1 MPRTK
6 GTAAMKSDI
15 RQKVEKLLNCA
26 ELRRTGPRAAIL
38 AALLGAGKPITAE
51 QIATKLGRAGPDKVT
66 IYRTLENF
74 VKAGLVHKAFL
85 QKRTWHF
92 EPAQNC
98 SKTQCHPHF
107 TCIDCGNIHCLTDIT
122 LPMAK
127 SMRKGFLIRRQRV
140 QLEGL
145 CPACNPNT

>member
-1 MPRTK
+1 
-6 GTAAMKSDI
+6 MKTSI
-15 RQKVEKLLNCA
+15 KQKIEYLLNCA
-26 ELRRTGPRAAIL
+26 DLRRTGPRAAIL
-38 AALLGAGKPITAE
+38 AALLDTGKPITAE

-92 EPAQNC
+92 EPAHNC

-107 TCIDCGNIHCLTDIT
+107 TCTDCGNTHCLPDII

-127 SMRKGFLIRRQRV
+127 SPHKGFLIHHQQV
-140 QLEGL
+140 QLHGL
-145 CPACNPNT
+145 CPGCNPNI

>member
-1 MPRTK
+1 
-6 GTAAMKSDI
+6 MKSSI
-15 RQKVEKLLNCA
+15 KQKIEYLLNCA

-51 QIATKLGRAGPDKVT
+51 QIATKIGPDAPDKVT
-66 IYRTLENF
+66 IYRTLESF

-85 QKRTWHF
+85 QERTWHF

-107 TCIDCGNIHCLTDIT
+107 TCTDCGNTHCLPDII

-127 SMRKGFLIRRQRV
+127 SPHKGFLIHHQQV
-140 QLEGL
+140 QLHGL
-145 CPACNPNT
+145 CPACNPNI

>member
-1 MPRTK
+1 
-6 GTAAMKSDI
+6 MKTSI
-15 RQKVEKLLNCA
+15 KQKIEYLLNCA

-38 AALLGAGKPITAE
+38 AVLLGTGKPITAE
-51 QIATKLGRAGPDKVT
+51 QIATKLGRTGPDKVT

-107 TCIDCGNIHCLTDIT
+107 TCTDCGNTHCLPDIM

-127 SMRKGFLIRRQRV
+127 SPHKGFLIHHQQV
-140 QLEGL
+140 QLHGL
-145 CPACNPNT
+145 CPGCNPNI

>member
-1 MPRTK
+1 
-6 GTAAMKSDI
+6 MKTSI
-15 RQKVEKLLNCA
+15 KQKIEYLLDCTD
-26 ELRRTGPRAAIL
+26 LRRTGPRAAIL
-38 AALLGAGKPITAE
+38 AVLLGTGKPITAE

-107 TCIDCGNIHCLTDIT
+107 TGIDCGNIHCLTDIT

>member
-1 MPRTK
+1 
-6 GTAAMKSDI
+6 MKTSI
-15 RQKVEKLLNCA
+15 KQKIEYLLNCA
-26 ELRRTGPRAAIL
+26 ELRRTGPRALIL

-74 VKAGLVHKAFL
+74 VKAGLVHKVFL

-92 EPAQNC
+92 EPAHNC

-107 TCIDCGNIHCLTDIT
+107 TCIDCGDTVCLPDII

-127 SMRKGFLIRRQRV
+127 SPHKGFLIHHQQV
-140 QLEGL
+140 QLHGL
-145 CPACNPNT
+145 CPGCNPNI

>member
-1 MPRTK
+1 
-6 GTAAMKSDI
+6 MKSDI
-15 RQKVEKLLNCA
+15 RQKVEKLLNSA
-26 ELRRTGPRAAIL
+26 DLRRTKPRALIL

-85 QKRTWHF
+85 QERTWHF
-92 EPAQNC
+92 EPAHNC

-107 TCIDCGNIHCLTDIT
+107 TCTDCGNTVCLTEIT

-127 SMRKGFLIRRQRV
+127 SPRKGFLIRRQRV

-145 CPACNPNT
+145 CPGCNPNI